1 MRSGRN
7 WPPGSPPAR
16 NRSRKCRF
24 DDEGIATVDR
34 LETVLQHTARTV
46 EATLD
51 SLLPPVAGPR
61 GRVVEAMRYSCL
73 GGGKRLRPLLVISSA
88 ALFDVPEA
96 GALRAAAAIEMIHCY
111 SLIHDDLPAMDDA
124 DLRRGRPSVH
134 RAFDEATAILAGD
147 GLLTEAFAVL
157 ADPRTAE
164 DPAIRSDLVAAMAEA
179 AGAAGMVG
187 GQMIDLSE
195 ERGGLDLAG
204 ITELQALK
212 TGAIIRFSCA
222 AGGILGSAV
231 PEDRAALTGYAEDL
245 GLAFQIAD
253 DLLDLEATAED
264 LGKPTGQDEAAGK
277 ATFVG
282 LLGVEPARAKAREL
296 IGSAE
301 ARLERFGERASVLR
315 QIARFVVDRRN

>member
-1 MRSGRN
+1 M
-7 WPPGSPPAR
+7 
-16 NRSRKCRF
+16 
-24 DDEGIATVDR
+24 DR
-34 LETVLQHTARTV
+34 LENVLQHTARTV

-51 SLLPPVAGPR
+51 ELLPPVAGPR
-61 GRVVEAMRYSCL
+61 GQVVEAMRYGCL

-88 ALFDVPEA
+88 GLFDVPES
-96 GALRAAAAIEMIHCY
+96 GALRTAAAIEMIHCY

-164 DPAIRSDLVAAMAEA
+164 QAEVRAELVAALAEA
-179 AGAAGMVG
+179 AGPAGMVG
-187 GQMIDLSE
+187 GQMIDLSD
-195 ERGGLDLAG
+195 ERGSLDLAG
-204 ITELQALK
+204 ITELQRLK
-212 TGAIIRFSCA
+212 TGAIIAFSCA
-222 AGGILGSAV
+222 AGGILGRAD
-231 PEDRAALTGYAEDL
+231 PADRAALDGYAGDL
-245 GLAFQIAD
+245 GLAFQIVD
-253 DLLDLEATAED
+253 DLLDTEASTED
-264 LGKPTGQDEAAGK
+264 LGKPAGQDAVAGK

-282 LLGVEPARAKAREL
+282 LLGAEAAREKARDL

-301 ARLERFGERASVLR
+301 RRLERFGERGSVLR